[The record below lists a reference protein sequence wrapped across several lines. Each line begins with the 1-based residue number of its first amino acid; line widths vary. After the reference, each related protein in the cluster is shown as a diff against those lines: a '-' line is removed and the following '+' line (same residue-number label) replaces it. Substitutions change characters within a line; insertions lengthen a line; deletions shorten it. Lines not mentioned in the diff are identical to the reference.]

1 MSRIGSLAIFMIIVL
16 GGGLAIGFMTA
27 PGEWYAGRS
36 KPPFNPPNWVFAPA
50 WTTLYVLIAFAGWRT
65 WRRDNRS
72 AAFTFWIAQ
81 LVLNLLWSPTFF
93 SAHQIGVAAII
104 VLLLLAAIL
113 GFIATSWRED
123 RVSGWLFAPY
133 AAWVAFASTLNI
145 SILILN

>member
-27 PGEWYAGRS
+27 PGEWYAGLS
-36 KPPFNPPNWVFAPA
+36 KPPFNPPNLVFAPA

-72 AAFTFWIAQ
+72 AAFKFWIAQ
-81 LVLNLLWSPTFF
+81 LVLNFLWSPTFF
-93 SAHQIGVAAII
+93 SAHQIGAAAII

-123 RVSGWLFAPY
+123 RVSGWLFVPY